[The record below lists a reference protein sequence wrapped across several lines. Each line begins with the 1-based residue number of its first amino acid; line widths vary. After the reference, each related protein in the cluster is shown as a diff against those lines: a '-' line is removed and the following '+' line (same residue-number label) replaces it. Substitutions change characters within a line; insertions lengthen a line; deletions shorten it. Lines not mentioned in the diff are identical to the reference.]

1 MHPEYLLGQVF
12 SFLKELIFAP
22 LANDGAFDEATFE
35 RQKLN
40 LTAYIEAVKDNKQ
53 SYAALELQKVY
64 FEDAIQQVA
73 NYGTVEDLASVTA
86 AELYAYYLEMLQN
99 DQIQIFVSGDV
110 LEAEVEE
117 NVLALPFGKRTTAI
131 TKLCYEQPTR
141 TQVVEVVEKQTLNQS
156 KLDLA
161 YRLPTTYRD
170 ANHYATVVFNALL
183 GGSPQSKLFA
193 NVREKESLAYYAS
206 SNFDPFRQLLLIQT
220 GIKTRDKEK
229 AYSLIRQQVTDL
241 AAGKFSE
248 TELENIKLNLIN
260 GYESRLDNQMT
271 AITRSQLDILSQVS
285 ETPAT
290 WIEKIN
296 QVSHQDVVEVANLAE
311 LQAVFFLDGGHI

>member
-1 MHPEYLLGQVF
+1 MQKEINTGVMLNVIPTQQFKTTRVVISFLKELTDRKELVMRTLLANILETSSQAYPTQKAVALELSKMYGASFGTTVSRRGQVHILNFVLNCVNDNYLLHPEDLLGQVF

-161 YRLPTTYRD
+161 YRLPTTYRGL
-170 ANHYATVVFNALL
+170 ATV
-183 GGSPQSKLFA
+183 Q
-193 NVREKESLAYYAS
+193 
-206 SNFDPFRQLLLIQT
+206 I
-220 GIKTRDKEK
+220 IC
-229 AYSLIRQQVTDL
+229 
-241 AAGKFSE
+241 
-248 TELENIKLNLIN
+248 
-260 GYESRLDNQMT
+260 
-271 AITRSQLDILSQVS
+271 
-285 ETPAT
+285 
-290 WIEKIN
+290 
-296 QVSHQDVVEVANLAE
+296 
-311 LQAVFFLDGGHI
+311 

>member
-1 MHPEYLLGQVF
+1 MHPEDLLGQVF

-183 GGSPQSKLFA
+183 
-193 NVREKESLAYYAS
+193 R
-206 SNFDPFRQLLLIQT
+206 
-220 GIKTRDKEK
+220 
-229 AYSLIRQQVTDL
+229 
-241 AAGKFSE
+241 SE
-248 TELENIKLNLIN
+248 EHT
-260 GYESRLDNQMT
+260 S
-271 AITRSQLDILSQVS
+271 
-285 ETPAT
+285 
-290 WIEKIN
+290 
-296 QVSHQDVVEVANLAE
+296 E
-311 LQAVFFLDGGHI
+311 LQSQR

>member
-1 MHPEYLLGQVF
+1 M
-12 SFLKELIFAP
+12 
-22 LANDGAFDEATFE
+22 
-35 RQKLN
+35 
-40 LTAYIEAVKDNKQ
+40 TAYIEAVKDNKQ

-86 AELYAYYLEMLQN
+86 TELYAYYLEMLQN

-183 GGSPQSKLFA
+183 GARHSPNYL
-193 NVREKESLAYYAS
+193 LMYAKRKS
-206 SNFDPFRQLLLIQT
+206 CLLC
-220 GIKTRDKEK
+220 K
-229 AYSLIRQQVTDL
+229 
-241 AAGKFSE
+241 
-248 TELENIKLNLIN
+248 
-260 GYESRLDNQMT
+260 
-271 AITRSQLDILSQVS
+271 
-285 ETPAT
+285 
-290 WIEKIN
+290 
-296 QVSHQDVVEVANLAE
+296 
-311 LQAVFFLDGGHI
+311 

>member
-1 MHPEYLLGQVF
+1 M
-12 SFLKELIFAP
+12 IFAP

-183 GGSPQSKLFA
+183 GARHSPNYL
-193 NVREKESLAYYAS
+193 LMYAKKKV
-206 SNFDPFRQLLLIQT
+206 LLIMQVV
-220 GIKTRDKEK
+220 I
-229 AYSLIRQQVTDL
+229 LIPS
-241 AAGKFSE
+241 GSC
-248 TELENIKLNLIN
+248 
-260 GYESRLDNQMT
+260 S
-271 AITRSQLDILSQVS
+271 
-285 ETPAT
+285 
-290 WIEKIN
+290 
-296 QVSHQDVVEVANLAE
+296 
-311 LQAVFFLDGGHI
+311 